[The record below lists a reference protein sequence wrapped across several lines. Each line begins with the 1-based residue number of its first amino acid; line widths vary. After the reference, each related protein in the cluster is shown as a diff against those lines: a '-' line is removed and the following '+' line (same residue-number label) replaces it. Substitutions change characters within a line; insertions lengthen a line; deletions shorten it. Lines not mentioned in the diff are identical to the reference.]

1 MELTRNDK
9 FNGLIRYVTGQMKLF
24 SADEVN
30 LLASYAGLTPRHNEV
45 SSAFLKARAEGLIER
60 TDKAR
65 KSSLYGKN
73 SIARTI
79 WRSLKTKEAK

>member
-1 MELTRNDK
+1 MDLTRNDK
-9 FNGLIRYVTGQMKLF
+9 FNGIIRFVTGQMKLF

-30 LLASYAGLTPRHNEV
+30 LLANYAGLTPQNNEV

-65 KSSLYGKN
+65 KSTLYRNN

-79 WRSLKTKEAK
+79 WRRRKTEEAK